1 MNGIGQGSRV
11 KDQGSRVM
19 GPVSV
24 LRVMGHGSRVMGQ
37 GSSVRVKVSK
47 DGNERTRSV

>member
-1 MNGIGQGSRV
+1 MVLVKDRGSRIKGQGSKV
-11 KDQGSRVM
+11 K
-19 GPVSV
+19 
-24 LRVMGHGSRVMGQ
+24 GQ